1 MTQKEFEERIGRE
14 VSLEEY
20 AKADAVY
27 LASDLDKDM
36 FCEQYKKYN
45 CDLLHE
51 LAYKAT
57 EYRKLY
63 QEASD
68 YESNSIRAIG
78 VSIADLADKIDNDEV
93 RKEARHI
100 LGNSEYIKL
109 CIERNYRLTQ
119 PDLDYIHNLL

>member
-63 QEASD
+63 QEASND
-68 YESNSIRAIG
+68 ETNAIKAIG
-78 VSIADLADKIDNDEV
+78 VSIADLADRIDNDEV

>member
-36 FCEQYKKYN
+36 FCEQYKKCN

-63 QEASD
+63 QEASND
-68 YESNSIRAIG
+68 ETNAIKAIG
-78 VSIADLADKIDNDEV
+78 VSLADLADRIDNDEV

-109 CIERNYRLTQ
+109 CIERGYRLTQ
-119 PDLDYIHNLL
+119 LDFDYIHDNL